1 MKRIKFLLSK
11 WLLKLS
17 KKIDSKSENM
27 FVKSHPKID
36 KISAKYEISDDTINL
51 FGSSIGQ
58 DFLKSEIDKRLAA
71 EIGNEIMKMYANKIK
86 IVQNIERGS
95 VIYACD
101 IYLYNPQKKL
111 ISSQLPPPKGMGLLA

>member
-1 MKRIKFLLSK
+1 MKRIKFVLSK

-17 KKIDSKSENM
+17 KKIELKSENM

-101 IYLYNPQKKL
+101 IYLYNPQKN
-111 ISSQLPPPKGMGLLA
+111 

>member
-1 MKRIKFLLSK
+1 
-11 WLLKLS
+11 
-17 KKIDSKSENM
+17 M

-95 VIYACD
+95 VIYGCD
-101 IYLYNPQKKL
+101 IYLKL
-111 ISSQLPPPKGMGLLA
+111 ISSQLPPT